1 MKHIFSFFF
10 LFLFSLVYAQ
20 NIVPYLTKNNKYIF
34 VDSETL
40 VQAFNG
46 EYDSTDGFV
55 GSFAKVEVSNKYG
68 LIDKKGNIL
77 FPIEYN
83 EKEIGY
89 ELLDKNYGFIY
100 EFKNNSYSV
109 RCSQVNDFKE
119 IFTFSGEE
127 IEQNQLKFETFKNE
141 LLIYSRKSENIYGL
155 YSLDM
160 GWKIPL
166 YSNKF
171 EEIEIFRIIENEKYS
186 NQFIAVKQNN
196 KWGILNLDNIEA
208 NTIFDEI
215 KDIGNNLFKVKKE
228 NLWAVMDIEQNL
240 LTDFIFS
247 DIDLFFS
254 KSNRC
259 AVKLSDKWGFIDS
272 KSKLIIPAIYDDYKW
287 FENGLAAVAK
297 KRRVDGF
304 ENNKVLK
311 NFIEELKWGV
321 IDEFNNVKIEF
332 LYNSAPVFSDEEFI
346 IVNKVIDNELE
357 LDIGISLRTAL
368 TGRIIKKKKAKG
380 IILYKNGKEKILLDK
395 YIIEPHDQF
404 NLPMITV
411 LDKKTLRKKGL
422 ININQELKISPIYY
436 KISGLCCSNLYTVFN
451 GKYGVVNTSGSVIF
465 PLIYDE
471 VSTLS
476 SVTNSSSNNYFI
488 YLRKGDKYGVSDK
501 NGNILLKELY
511 DGINYNNNYFIVTNE
526 NKFGLKNIKGQ
537 TILPLEYDKISIIG
551 PYLELYKNGKYGLL
565 NSNFETILELK
576 YDSIAYSDISGS
588 VSGMKYIVTIYES
601 NFVDFPLIK
610 AFDGIDMKIIDL
622 NTEKKINLTTQNK
635 LYITSNGVRLPFY
648 SFGSFGI
655 DGNKQFKEQ

>member
-40 VQAFNG
+40 VPAFNG

-68 LIDKKGNIL
+68 LIDKKGNTL
-77 FPIEYN
+77 LPIEFN
-83 EKEIGY
+83 EKELGY
-89 ELLDKNYGFIY
+89 ELLDQNYVLIY
-100 EFKNNSYSV
+100 ELKNNSYNV
-109 RCSQVNDFKE
+109 RCFQVNDFKE
-119 IFTFSGEE
+119 IFTFTGKEM
-127 IEQNQLKFETFKNE
+127 IQNQLKFETYKNN
-141 LLIYSRKSENIYGL
+141 LLIYSRKSQNIYGL
-155 YSLDM
+155 YSLDT

-171 EEIEIFRIIENEKYS
+171 EEIEIFRMFENEKYS
-186 NQFIAVKQNN
+186 NQIIAVKQNN
-196 KWGILNLDNIEA
+196 KWGILSLDKLEA
-208 NTIFDEI
+208 NAIFDEI
-215 KDIGNNLFKVKKE
+215 KVIGDNLFKVKKE

-240 LTDFIFS
+240 LTDFMFS
-247 DIDLFFS
+247 DIDSFF
-254 KSNRC
+254 SNRC

-332 LYNSAPVFSDEEFI
+332 LYNSAPVFRDKEFI
-346 IVNKVIDNELE
+346 IVNKVIDNELQI
-357 LDIGISLRTAL
+357 DIDISLRTAL
-368 TGRIIKKKKAKG
+368 TGRIIKKKKAKP
-380 IILYKNGKEKILLDK
+380 IILYKNGKEKFLLNK
-395 YIIEPHDQF
+395 YFVDANYQS
-404 NLPMITV
+404 NLPMIEI
-411 LDKKTLRKKGL
+411 LDKKTLRKRGL
-422 ININQELKISPIYY
+422 ININQELKISPIYSD
-436 KISGLCCSNLYTVFN
+436 ISVLCCGDLYTVFN
-451 GKYGVVNTSGSVIF
+451 GKYGVVNKSGSLIF

-471 VSTLS
+471 VSTLT
-476 SVTNSSSNNYFI
+476 SVTKSSSNNNFI
-488 YLRKGDKYGVSDK
+488 YLRKGDKFGVSDK

-526 NKFGLKNIKGQ
+526 NKFGLKNIKGH

-565 NSNFETILELK
+565 NSNLETILELK

-622 NTEKKINLTTQNK
+622 NIDKKINLTTQNK

>member
-10 LFLFSLVYAQ
+10 LFLFSIVYAQ

-40 VQAFNG
+40 VPAFNG

-68 LIDKKGNIL
+68 FIDKKGNTL
-77 FPIEYN
+77 LPIEYN

-100 EFKNNSYSV
+100 EFKNNSYNV
-109 RCSQVNDFKE
+109 RCIQVNDFKE

-127 IEQNQLKFETFKNE
+127 INQNQLKFETFKND
-141 LLIYSRKSENIYGL
+141 LLIYSRKSQNIYGL
-155 YSLDM
+155 YSLDT

-166 YSNKF
+166 YTNKF
-171 EEIEIFRIIENEKYS
+171 EEIEIFRMIENEKYS
-186 NQFIAVKQNN
+186 NQIIAVKQNN
-196 KWGILNLDNIEA
+196 KWGILSLDKLEA
-208 NTIFDEI
+208 NAIFDEI

-240 LTDFIFS
+240 LTDFIFL
-247 DIDLFFS
+247 DIDSFFS

-272 KSKLIIPAIYDDYKW
+272 KSKLIIPAIYDDYKL

-321 IDEFNNVKIEF
+321 IDKFNNVKIEF
-332 LYNSAPVFSDEEFI
+332 LYNSAPVFSDKEFI

-357 LDIGISLRTAL
+357 IDIGISLRTAL

-380 IILYKNGKEKILLDK
+380 IILFKNGKEKILLNK
-395 YIIEPHDQF
+395 YSIDPNYQS
-404 NLPMITV
+404 NLPLIEIR
-411 LDKKTLRKKGL
+411 DKKTWKRGL
-422 ININQELKISPIYY
+422 INVNQDIIVSPIYDGISEIY
-436 KISGLCCSNLYTVFN
+436 KDKLYTVFN
-451 GKYGVVNTSGSVIF
+451 GKYGIINKNGILILPV
-465 PLIYDE
+465 IYDQIE
-471 VSTLS
+471 TLYN
-476 SVTNSSSNNYFI
+476 VIDDTFD
-488 YLRKGDKYGVSDK
+488 YLLLKKGDKYLIADK
-501 NGNILLKELY
+501 NGKLIAKEQY
-511 DGINYNNNYFIVTNE
+511 DGVNYIKDYFVVINQ
-526 NKFGLKNIKGQ
+526 NKYGLINKKGEI
-537 TILPLEYDKISIIG
+537 ILPLEYDKISIVG
-551 PYLELYKNGKYGLL
+551 PYIEIFKNEKYGLID
-565 NSNFETILELK
+565 SNFQKLFDLK
-576 YDSIAYSDISGS
+576 YNMIAYSDLSGS
-588 VSGMKYIVTIYES
+588 ISGMKIITGVYKT
-601 NFVDFPLIK
+601 NCDDLPLIK
-610 AFDGIDMKIIDL
+610 AFDGIEWKNIDL
-622 NTEKKINLTTQNK
+622 NKEKKANLILQNRVYK
-635 LYITSNGVRLPFY
+635 TSNGFRLPFY

-655 DGNKQFKEQ
+655 EGNKQFKDQ

>member
-40 VQAFNG
+40 IPAFNG

-68 LIDKKGNIL
+68 FIDKKGNTFL
-77 FPIEYN
+77 PIEYN

-100 EFKNNSYSV
+100 EFKNNTYSV
-109 RCSQVNDFKE
+109 RCFQVNDFKE
-119 IFTFSGEE
+119 IFTFSVEE
-127 IEQNQLKFETFKNE
+127 IKQNQLKFETFKNE

-155 YSLDM
+155 YSLDV

-171 EEIEIFRIIENEKYS
+171 QQINIFRMIENEKYS
-186 NQFIAVKQNN
+186 NQIIAVKQNN
-196 KWGILNLDNIEA
+196 KWGILNLDNLEA
-208 NTIFDEI
+208 NAIFDEI
-215 KDIGNNLFKVKKE
+215 KVIGDNLFKVKKE

-240 LTDFIFS
+240 LTDFMFS
-247 DIDLFFS
+247 DIDSFF
-254 KSNRC
+254 SNRC

-332 LYNSAPVFSDEEFI
+332 LYNSAPVFRDKEFI
-346 IVNKVIDNELE
+346 IVNKVIDNELQI
-357 LDIGISLRTAL
+357 DIDISLRTAL
-368 TGRIIKKKKAKG
+368 TGRIIKKKKAKP
-380 IILYKNGKEKILLDK
+380 IILYKNGKEKFLLNK
-395 YIIEPHDQF
+395 YFVDANYQS
-404 NLPMITV
+404 NLPMIEI
-411 LDKKTLRKKGL
+411 LDKKSLRKKGL
-422 ININQELKISPIYY
+422 ININQELKISPIYSD
-436 KISGLCCSNLYTVFN
+436 ISWLCCGNLYTVFN
-451 GKYGVVNTSGSVIF
+451 GKYGVINTSGSVIF

-565 NSNFETILELK
+565 NSNFETILELN
-576 YDSIAYSDISGS
+576 YDSIAYSDLSGS
-588 VSGMKYIVTIYES
+588 ISGMKYIVTIYES

-610 AFDGIDMKIIDL
+610 AFDGIDVKIIDL
-622 NTEKKINLTTQNK
+622 NKENKTNLIIQNK
-635 LYITSNGVRLPFY
+635 VYKTSNGVRLPLY